1 MGIKYISLNIYLLYT
16 LEKYIF
22 QKRENGHI
30 QLNFWL
36 NHSKVLGTGYL
47 NVLRD
52 WLIAAVI

>member
-1 MGIKYISLNIYLLYT
+1 MAKEKADLREVGFV
-16 LEKYIF
+16 EKYIF